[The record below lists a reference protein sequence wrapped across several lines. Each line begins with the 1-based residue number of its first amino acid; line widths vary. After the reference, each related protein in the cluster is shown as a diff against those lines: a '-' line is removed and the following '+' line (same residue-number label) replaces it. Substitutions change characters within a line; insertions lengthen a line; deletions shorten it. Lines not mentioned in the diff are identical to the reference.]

1 MQAEGA
7 ESGTVMPI
15 HRFVAAVIR
24 ELPLALY
31 RVPEGRGIDRRS
43 DAGTVLVAV
52 PTPTDSLL
60 SGEQFHE
67 LKVSNGTVAGAHERP
82 LIGIRVFSLARRSGP
97 VVTGCFRCTA
107 VAQIRGSGD
116 CNGAHCCPSWR
127 VCQRQQWVDSVSSAS

>member
-1 MQAEGA
+1 MQAGGA

-31 RVPEGRGIDRRS
+31 RVPEGIDRRS

-52 PTPTDSLL
+52 PAPTDRLL

-67 LKVSNGTVAGAHERP
+67 LKVSKGSPRDGQSFE
-82 LIGIRVFSLARRSGP
+82 FSALNLTSETMA
-97 VVTGCFRCTA
+97 
-107 VAQIRGSGD
+107 
-116 CNGAHCCPSWR
+116 
-127 VCQRQQWVDSVSSAS
+127 